1 MYFNVVELIDILFS
15 SSLIHTLIVVAIIY
29 VIYKLVLVKENEK
42 LVANEVKSEINLLLA
57 NMQNIFPQNRPF
69 LNDNVINF
77 QVLKKMMHDAF
88 VSDMVD
94 LSSQINIIDD
104 QNEVYNKPIYEKLK
118 LFFIILGSVTAG
130 LIVLYNI
137 GLYNKI
143 SYKYYFSELIIS
155 IIIAFGLIALY
166 QYLFVYHFVFKY
178 IDYHIYDIFKNKLY
192 FSDGSKIY
200 A

>member
-1 MYFNVVELIDILFS
+1 MIKKVLPLLFMLS
-15 SSLIHTLIVVAIIY
+15 SISSAYAANEKYTIAVCATSSLENALTCK
-29 VIYKLVLVKENEK
+29 YKVLAENVKLDVFIVKENEK

-166 QYLFVYHFVFKY
+166 QYLFV
-178 IDYHIYDIFKNKLY
+178 
-192 FSDGSKIY
+192 S
-200 A
+200 